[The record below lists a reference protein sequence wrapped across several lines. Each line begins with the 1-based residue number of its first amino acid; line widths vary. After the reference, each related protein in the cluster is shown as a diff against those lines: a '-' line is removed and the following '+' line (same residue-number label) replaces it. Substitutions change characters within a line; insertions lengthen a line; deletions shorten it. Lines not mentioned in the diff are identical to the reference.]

1 MESKMLAEKIR
12 EIEMPE
18 DMQARIMKK
27 CRNMEDEDMSKN
39 TKHTFK
45 RPMVAVASLA
55 LCFCLTGVTAL
66 AATGKLQGFFRDIT
80 GWNGAVI
87 GTAYEQATE
96 EIELTV
102 AHVSDNLTV
111 AINMVNPDVAPYR
124 FLETFGLESYRI
136 VDRNGNVVVEGDRT
150 ELTEV
155 VDGQVNVAIP
165 LERVPAGE
173 YKLIVAEMVGGSK
186 ADQPLVISGNWE
198 CDFAK

>member
-136 VDRNGNVVVEGDRT
+136 VDRNGN
-150 ELTEV
+150 
-155 VDGQVNVAIP
+155 
-165 LERVPAGE
+165 
-173 YKLIVAEMVGGSK
+173 
-186 ADQPLVISGNWE
+186 
-198 CDFAK
+198 